1 MQLRV
6 TINDILCPEL
16 AAYLES
22 CPPGKRS
29 SALVAL
35 ANRAY
40 LEGLGREATPSI
52 YKKGKGNDKQRSQK
66 LAKGEERGQNISSP
80 VGTGLQSSYSESQPG
95 LMKQHVTQ
103 PLVSQAVEAV
113 SVISGSIIESPEP
126 CGAVS
131 MESEAG
137 SEKTLSVSVDAQST
151 ERDTDV
157 NAEKSV
163 QTEDALPRKRFRLG

>member
-40 LEGLGREATPSI
+40 LEGLGREAAPKI
-52 YKKGKGNDKQRSQK
+52 YKKGKVSEKPRSQK
-66 LAKGEERGQNISSP
+66 LEKGEETGQNISSP
-80 VGTGLQSSYSESQPG
+80 VGTGLQSSYSENQPELAKQHESQP
-95 LMKQHVTQ
+95 LA
-103 PLVSQAVEAV
+103 SQAV
-113 SVISGSIIESPEP
+113 SVVPGSIIESSEP
-126 CGAVS
+126 CGAA
-131 MESEAG
+131 MMKSEAG
-137 SEKTLSVSVDAQST
+137 SENTLSVSVDAQST

-157 NAEKSV
+157 NAEKSI
-163 QTEDALPRKRFRLG
+163 QTEPVLPRKRFRLG

>member
-40 LEGLGREATPSI
+40 LEGLGREATPNI
-52 YKKGKGNDKQRSQK
+52 YKKGKVSEKPRSQK
-66 LAKGEERGQNISSP
+66 LAKGGKTGQNISSP
-80 VGTGLQSSYSESQPG
+80 VGTGLQSSYSENQPELG
-95 LMKQHVTQ
+95 KVR
-103 PLVSQAVEAV
+103 
-113 SVISGSIIESPEP
+113 ISRSF
-126 CGAVS
+126 
-131 MESEAG
+131 
-137 SEKTLSVSVDAQST
+137 
-151 ERDTDV
+151 
-157 NAEKSV
+157 
-163 QTEDALPRKRFRLG
+163 LPKLTR

>member
-40 LEGLGREATPSI
+40 LEGLGREATPNI
-52 YKKGKGNDKQRSQK
+52 YKKGKVSEKPRSQK
-66 LAKGEERGQNISSP
+66 LAKGGKTGQNISSP
-80 VGTGLQSSYSESQPG
+80 VGTGLQSSYSENQPE
-95 LMKQHVTQ
+95 LAKQQVAQ
-103 PLVSQAVEAV
+103 PLASKAVEAV
-113 SVISGSIIESPEP
+113 SVIPGSNIESSEP
-126 CGAVS
+126 RGAVL
-131 MESEAG
+131 MKSEAG
-137 SEKTLSVSVDAQST
+137 SENTLSVSVDTQST
-151 ERDTDV
+151 ERDTYV
-157 NAEKSV
+157 NAEKSIH
-163 QTEDALPRKRFRLG
+163 TETALPRKRFRLG

>member
-40 LEGLGREATPSI
+40 LEGLGREAAPNTH
-52 YKKGKGNDKQRSQK
+52 KKGKVSEKPRSQK
-66 LAKGEERGQNISSP
+66 LAKGEEKGQNISSP
-80 VGTGLQSSYSESQPG
+80 VGTGLQSSYSENQPEFA
-95 LMKQHVTQ
+95 KQHVAQ
-103 PLVSQAVEAV
+103 PLASQAVEVV
-113 SVISGSIIESPEP
+113 SVIPGSIIESSEP
-126 CGAVS
+126 CGAVL
-131 MESEAG
+131 MKSEAG
-137 SEKTLSVSVDAQST
+137 SENTLSVSVGTQST

-157 NAEKSV
+157 NAEKSI
-163 QTEDALPRKRFRLG
+163 QTETTLPRKRFRLG

>member
-6 TINDILCPEL
+6 TINEILCPEL

-22 CPPGKRS
+22 CAPGKRS

-40 LEGLGREATPSI
+40 LEGLGRETTPATN
-52 YKKGKGNDKQRSQK
+52 KKGKGSDKQRSQK
-66 LAKGEERGQNISSP
+66 LAKGEETGQNISSP
-80 VGTGLQSSYSESQPG
+80 VGTGLQSSYSESQPE
-95 LMKQHVTQ
+95 LMKQHMTQ
-103 PLVSQAVEAV
+103 PLAPQTVEAV
-113 SVISGSIIESPEP
+113 PASTGSIIVSPEP
-126 CGAVS
+126 CGTVP

-137 SEKTLSVSVDAQST
+137 SKKPLSVSVDTQSA

-157 NAEKSV
+157 NVDKSI
-163 QTEDALPRKRFRLG
+163 QTEQALPRKRFRLG

>member
-40 LEGLGREATPSI
+40 LEGLGREAAPKI
-52 YKKGKGNDKQRSQK
+52 YKKGKVSEKPRSQK
-66 LAKGEERGQNISSP
+66 LEKGDETGQNISSP
-80 VGTGLQSSYSESQPG
+80 VGTGIQSSYSENQPELAKQHESQP
-95 LMKQHVTQ
+95 LA
-103 PLVSQAVEAV
+103 SQAVKAV
-113 SVISGSIIESPEP
+113 PVIPGSIIESSEP
-126 CGAVS
+126 CGAV
-131 MESEAG
+131 MMKSEAG
-137 SEKTLSVSVDAQST
+137 SENTLSVSVGAQST

-163 QTEDALPRKRFRLG
+163 QTEPVLPRKRFRLG